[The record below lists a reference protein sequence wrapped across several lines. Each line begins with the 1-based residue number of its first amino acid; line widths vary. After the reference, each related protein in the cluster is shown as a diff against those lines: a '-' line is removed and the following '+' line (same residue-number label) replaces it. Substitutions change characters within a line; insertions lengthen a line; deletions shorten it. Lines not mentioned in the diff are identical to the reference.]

1 MSFLPAPIADFLTR
15 VDSYRKADLTRV
27 PMAKAILW
35 LTVPALAGNA
45 VQSLVNVIIM
55 YYVSRLGTAA
65 IAAVSV
71 AGNVAMLVFT
81 AIIGLSVGA
90 TALIARY
97 HGARDEINLRRA
109 IVTTLAFSAV
119 LAVVMAVVGTLAGKP
134 ILRLLG
140 AEPDVVDLAYAYVR
154 VFCIGGFGLIFL
166 NNVSAALRGV
176 GDSLTPTA
184 LVILAVLLDVVLEP
198 LFIFGVGPIPPGGVG
213 GAALGAVVAYSLA
226 TTISLVILK
235 RRHLPPG
242 TLTARNVNGRM
253 GGQIVTIG
261 VPASLQMLIRVVAQM
276 ILIGFAALGGTAALA
291 AYGVGFQLTGLI
303 LMPSFAFA
311 MSAAILTGQNL
322 GARQPERAEKSAM
335 VSVAMCAAAAAVI
348 VAVEVIFARRLVTL
362 FDDTPAVVD
371 LGVKY
376 LYICAPSFLVVPFGM
391 ILSRAMGGAGVSWA
405 PLIGTAIV
413 LLGVRI
419 PMAYLFTHTLGMG
432 TVGVF
437 WAIAIP
443 NVLEGLATL
452 AIFKTGVWKHKKL

>member
-1 MSFLPAPIADFLTR
+1 MSFFPAPLAAFLQR
-15 VDSYRKADLTRV
+15 IDSYRKADLTQV

-35 LTVPALAGNA
+35 LTIPAFAGNA
-45 VQSLVNVIIM
+45 VQNIVNVIIM

-71 AGNVAMLVFT
+71 AANVAMLVFT

-90 TALIARY
+90 TALIARF

-109 IVTTLAFSAV
+109 IVTTMAFSAV
-119 LAVVMAVVGTLAGKP
+119 LAVVMAVAGFAAGKP
-134 ILRLLG
+134 LLRLLG
-140 AEPDVVDLAYAYVR
+140 AEADVVDLAFNYIW
-154 VFCIGGFGLIFL
+154 VFCLGGVGIIFL
-166 NNVSAALRGV
+166 TNVGAALRGM
-176 GDSLTPTA
+176 GDSLTPTV
-184 LVILAVLLDVVLEP
+184 LVVLAVLLDVVLEP
-198 LFIFGVGPIPPGGVG
+198 LFIFGLGPFPRWGVG
-213 GAALGAVVAYSLA
+213 GAALGAVIAYSLTA
-226 TTISLVILK
+226 GLSLVILA

-242 TLTARNVNGRM
+242 TLSFDYINGRM
-253 GGQIVTIG
+253 GGQIITIG
-261 VPASLQMLIRVVAQM
+261 VPASLQMLIRVIAQ
-276 ILIGFAALGGTAALA
+276 LTLVGFAALGGTAALA
-291 AYGVGFQLTGLI
+291 AYGIGFQLTGLI
-303 LMPSFAFA
+303 LMPTFAFA

-322 GARQPERAEKSAM
+322 GARQPDRAEKSALA
-335 VSVAMCAAAAAVI
+335 SVGMCLAIAALI
-348 VAVEVIFARRLVTL
+348 VAGELLFARQLVSM

-376 LYICAPSFLVVPFGM
+376 LYICAPSFLIVPFGM

-419 PMAYLFTHTLGMG
+419 PMAYLFTHTFGMG

-437 WAIAIP
+437 WAVSIP
-443 NVLEGLATL
+443 NALEGLATL